1 IPLYHKVTKNQTL
14 YAISREYNIPVNIL
28 LSLNPHLKNGK
39 VITGQKIR
47 LREK

>member
-1 IPLYHKVTKNQTL
+1 
-14 YAISREYNIPVNIL
+14 L

-39 VITGQKIR
+39 VITGQKIK